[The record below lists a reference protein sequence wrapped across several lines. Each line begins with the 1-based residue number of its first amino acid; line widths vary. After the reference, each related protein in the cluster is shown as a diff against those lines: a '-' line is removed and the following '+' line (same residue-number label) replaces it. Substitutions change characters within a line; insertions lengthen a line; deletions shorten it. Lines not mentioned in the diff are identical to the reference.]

1 VKKTL
6 LTCLLLGVVILAA
19 AAACTEAQREA
30 LNTFVAAANNP
41 TPVPAASF
49 PPIATP
55 AFSLLSTPT
64 QSAVASG
71 PMGTLTAIAYLF
83 ASPTPNAEPYT
94 IVNRGVP
101 HFIEFHA
108 WW

>member
-1 VKKTL
+1 MKKTL
-6 LTCLLLGVVILAA
+6 LTCLLVGVVVLIA
-19 AAACTEAQREA
+19 AAACTEAQRET
-30 LNTFVAAANNP
+30 LQPLIAAATNAAP
-41 TPVPAASF
+41 LPAAS
-49 PPIATP
+49 PAPVGTP

-64 QSAVASG
+64 LSAVAQG

>member
-1 VKKTL
+1 MRKAL
-6 LTCLLLGVVILAA
+6 LACFLVGVIVL
-19 AAACTEAQREA
+19 AAACTEAQRDM
-30 LNTFVAAANNP
+30 LNSFVSAATAGAP
-41 TPVPAASF
+41 PVSKSPA
-49 PPIATP
+49 PVETP

-64 QSAVASG
+64 LSPLASG